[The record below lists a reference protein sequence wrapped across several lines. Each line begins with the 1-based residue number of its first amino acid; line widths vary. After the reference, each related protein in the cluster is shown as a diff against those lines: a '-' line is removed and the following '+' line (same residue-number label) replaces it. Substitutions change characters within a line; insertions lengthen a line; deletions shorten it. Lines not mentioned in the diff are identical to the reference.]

1 VSKLRFPQP
10 DAKFLVILGEDSWEN
25 LHLPSAFA
33 DSISGNTVV
42 RLREANSSRR
52 IDGELWFDTRG
63 DLYIGDGWRRFVNR
77 YGLAIGHIMVC
88 CYYAGNKEMVFKI
101 FNGKL
106 TRRRYRSLSPY
117 SSDDSGDSSSSGS
130 DSDDLEMLSEAK
142 AEG

>member
-1 VSKLRFPQP
+1 VE
-10 DAKFLVILGEDSWEN
+10 FLVILGEDSWEN

-77 YGLAIGHIMVC
+77 YGLAIGHIMAC